1 MNTPT
6 AGAARRPTLSLNYEP
21 KAQPAA
27 RDKRRRRSPVLSTE
41 ELRRLVAEML
51 G

>member
-1 MNTPT
+1 MNTLT

-27 RDKRRRRSPVLSTE
+27 RNHRRRRSPVLSTE
-41 ELRRLVAEML
+41 ELRRLVAAMVD
-51 G
+51 

>member
-1 MNTPT
+1 MTTLT
-6 AGAARRPTLSLNYEP
+6 AGAARRPTLSLDHER

-27 RDKRRRRSPVLSTE
+27 RKARRRSPVLSTE

>member
-1 MNTPT
+1 MTTLT

-27 RDKRRRRSPVLSTE
+27 RNRRRRRSPTLSTQ
-41 ELRRLVAEML
+41 ELRRLVAAMVD
-51 G
+51 

>member
-21 KAQPAA
+21 KAQTDAP
-27 RDKRRRRSPVLSTE
+27 DKRRRSPVLSTE

>member
-1 MNTPT
+1 MTTLT

-21 KAQPAA
+21 KDHSGA
-27 RDKRRRRSPVLSTE
+27 RQKRRRSPVLSTE
-41 ELRRLVAEML
+41 ELRRLVAEMV

>member
-21 KAQPAA
+21 KAHPAVPQ
-27 RDKRRRRSPVLSTE
+27 RCRRSPVLSTE
-41 ELRRLVAEML
+41 ELRRLVAAMVD
-51 G
+51 